1 MADQE
6 SPSLVRA
13 MGRWTLTALTIN
25 SIIGSGIFGLPSIAA
40 GFLGKQSPLGYLL
53 AAAGMAIVIAC
64 FAEVASQFRQA
75 GGPYL
80 YAREAF
86 GRITGIE
93 VGCFLLALKIIA
105 AAAAADL
112 FTDYLVEF
120 LPAVREPL
128 PRLAALTLL
137 IGGVAL
143 VNLRGV
149 KSGGAANNVFT
160 VAKLAPLV
168 AFAIAGGVFVL
179 WRHSAVPS
187 AAHSDMPVPARNW
200 FEAVLVLTF
209 AYGGFEAAMVP
220 MAEAKNP
227 RRDAPFALF
236 VGLGTV
242 TFLYCGIQFVVVSLL
257 PGAASSSR
265 PLADAAQIL
274 WGSAGAWLIS
284 FGALLSVVG
293 YLTAM
298 LLHTPRL
305 MFAMGEKGDLPR
317 IFSHVHRRF
326 RTPDFSI
333 LSFAA
338 ILWLLAAAATF
349 RLNVF
354 LSSVA
359 RLVVYGF
366 TCAALPAL
374 RRKGLDAQAL
384 RLPAGKLLAVLGV
397 VFVAVLAA
405 QLTRE
410 EVIVVTVAVALAT
423 GNWIRKRERAA

>member
-6 SPSLVRA
+6 SLGLIRA

-40 GFLGKQSPLGYLL
+40 GYLGKQSPLGYLI
-53 AAAGMAIVIAC
+53 AGAGMAIVIGC

-93 VGCFLLALKIIA
+93 LGCFLLALKIIA

-112 FTDYLVEF
+112 FADYLVQF
-120 LPAVREPL
+120 FPAVREPV
-128 PRLAALTLL
+128 PRLAVLTLL
-137 IGGVAL
+137 IGSVAI
-143 VNLRGV
+143 VNVRGV

-160 VAKLAPLV
+160 VAKLAPLITL
-168 AFAIAGGVFVL
+168 AIAGGAFVL
-179 WRHSAVPS
+179 WRHSAAPP
-187 AAHSDMPVPARNW
+187 AAQSETSVPARNW
-200 FEAVLVLTF
+200 FVAVLVLTF

-257 PGAASSSR
+257 PGAAATSR

-284 FGALLSVVG
+284 LGALISVYG

-317 IFSHVHRRF
+317 IFSRVHPRY

-333 LSFAA
+333 LCFAA
-338 ILWLLAAAATF
+338 VLWFLAAAGSF

-359 RLVVYGF
+359 RLLVYGF

-374 RRKGLDAQAL
+374 RRRRLDAQAR
-384 RLPAGKLLAVLGV
+384 RLPAGKLFAALGV
-397 VFVAVLAA
+397 AFVAVLAT
-405 QLTRE
+405 QLTRGE
-410 EVIVVTVAVALAT
+410 LIVVALAL
-423 GNWIRKRERAA
+423 GIAAADWIRRREHAA